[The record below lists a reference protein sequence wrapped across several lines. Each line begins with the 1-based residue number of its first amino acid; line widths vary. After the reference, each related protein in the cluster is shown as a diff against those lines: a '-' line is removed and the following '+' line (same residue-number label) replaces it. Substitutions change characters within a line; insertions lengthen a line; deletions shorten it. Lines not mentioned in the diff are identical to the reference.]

1 MQAGPGAPLFYA
13 CWQEKIEG
21 CNYMFTFLVC
31 GACADRYF
39 LAERVSFVVIYPSV
53 SE

>member
-1 MQAGPGAPLFYA
+1 MQAGPGAPLFMLVGKRK
-13 CWQEKIEG
+13 QNE
-21 CNYMFTFLVC
+21 CNHMFTILVC

-39 LAERVSFVVIYPSV
+39 LAERVSFVVIYPSA